1 MVMMVLLKDAW
12 ICATASTTFFFTRLR
27 VRAVAFAIVQNSQR
41 STVPLITYARRG
53 AVPYGCGHWYVYV
66 DRAPANHG
74 DDAGH
79 DSCRGPSGAGCAGRG
94 RGGGRPR
101 PGAGRRRGARGR

>member
-1 MVMMVLLKDAW
+1 MVMMVSLKDAW
-12 ICATASTTFFFTRLR
+12 ICATASTTFLFTRVR
-27 VRAVAFAIVQNSQR
+27 VRAGAFAIVQNSQG

-74 DDAGH
+74 ADAGH
-79 DSCRGPSGAGCAGRG
+79 DSCRGPSDACCTWRC
-94 RGGGRPR
+94 RDEDRPR
-101 PGAGRRRGARGR
+101 PCTCRLRYARIR